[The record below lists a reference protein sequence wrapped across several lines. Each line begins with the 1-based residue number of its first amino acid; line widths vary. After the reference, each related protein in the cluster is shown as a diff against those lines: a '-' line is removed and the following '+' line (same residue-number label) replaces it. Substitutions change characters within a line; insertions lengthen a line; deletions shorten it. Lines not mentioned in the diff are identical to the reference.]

1 MSTPTSST
9 SPQSPNNWPANAI
22 PQKWIERLFSRMSA
36 FYGARFTDLWRGA
49 ELGEV
54 KLQWALEL
62 HKISA
67 PQIKAGLDNLA
78 QISRPPTLPEFI
90 AHCKQCRIEAVAST
104 APQLTDGTRASE
116 ATVGENLPQIK
127 QAAMRTSSRNVGAVD
142 WAFEMIER
150 GTARNGQALTAEA
163 RRHAED
169 AILSG
174 AGVQAAN
181 KNDDFAAIRRSVAN
195 KRKEVAA

>member
-1 MSTPTSST
+1 MSTQTSST
-9 SPQSPNNWPANAI
+9 SPQPSNNWPANAI
-22 PQKWIERLFSRMSA
+22 PQKWVERLFSRMGA
-36 FYGARFTDLWRGA
+36 FYGARFLDLWRGA
-49 ELGEV
+49 DLGEV

-90 AHCKQCRIEAVAST
+90 AHCKQCRIEAVASE
-104 APQLTDGTRASE
+104 APQLPDGRRASAE
-116 ATVGENLPQIK
+116 TVGENMPQIK

-142 WAFEMIER
+142 WAFEMIIR
-150 GTARNGQALTAEA
+150 GTARNGAALSAET

-181 KNDDFAAIRRSVAN
+181 LNDEFAVIRRSIVS
-195 KRKEVAA
+195 KRREVAA